1 MSCGRKIS
9 EEAGMKEIGGYL
21 ELEKFRGREYY
32 PDLIK
37 LNLGRSAAAY
47 FLEAAGCRHLYLPLF
62 MCTSVTEAVSA
73 LHIRISRYRLT
84 ADFLPDPR
92 DLPDRPLAHDEW
104 LYLMNPYGLLEDR
117 QLIQIGRDRGQVFYD
132 FTHAFFQR
140 PPEGMPAVASV
151 RKFFGVTDGA
161 LLQSDRPLAL
171 PPEQDYSCGRFT
183 HILGR
188 YEKTAGEF
196 YRQMLDNA
204 HSYEGAPVR
213 RMSALT
219 ENLLRGIDYEAA
231 ASARLAN
238 FKALDELLNPYN
250 ELAREGHFR
259 TPDIGPFA
267 YPMLVENAPEIRRKL
282 AASMIY
288 VPQYWSDVAS
298 DNPAGSVEQRY
309 AADILAL
316 PCDHRYNP
324 EDMEYLASQLLHMV
338 KG

>member
-117 QLIQIGRDRGQVFYD
+117 QLIQIGRDR
-132 FTHAFFQR
+132 
-140 PPEGMPAVASV
+140 
-151 RKFFGVTDGA
+151 
-161 LLQSDRPLAL
+161 
-171 PPEQDYSCGRFT
+171 
-183 HILGR
+183 
-188 YEKTAGEF
+188 
-196 YRQMLDNA
+196 
-204 HSYEGAPVR
+204 
-213 RMSALT
+213 
-219 ENLLRGIDYEAA
+219 
-231 ASARLAN
+231 
-238 FKALDELLNPYN
+238 
-250 ELAREGHFR
+250 
-259 TPDIGPFA
+259 
-267 YPMLVENAPEIRRKL
+267 
-282 AASMIY
+282 
-288 VPQYWSDVAS
+288 
-298 DNPAGSVEQRY
+298 
-309 AADILAL
+309 
-316 PCDHRYNP
+316 
-324 EDMEYLASQLLHMV
+324 
-338 KG
+338 